1 MFGFGAGELIVVG
14 VILFLLFGAK
24 RLPDIGKGLGGA
36 IREFRKVKKDLS
48 LDEETDAHQ
57 GRTGAQ
63 QEKPKPALE
72 AKAPGKVT
80 GQAPGSEKAE

>member
-1 MFGFGAGELIVVG
+1 MKSADADFMKEVPMFGLGAGELIVIA

-48 LDEETDAHQ
+48 LSQDTKASQDRASP
-57 GRTGAQ
+57 AQ
-63 QEKPKPALE
+63 QKPKP
-72 AKAPGKVT
+72 PN
-80 GQAPGSEKAE
+80 EKHVEP